1 MMKTTMAFFDKELFV
16 GIRGSADHGGTVN
29 EDLSDQ
35 LVIAMADFGLGEED
49 DSDDDGTAGADEDV
63 PQHPPP
69 ARRRTALRVMSET
82 EPTPEAVHSQPSQRN
97 ATPGPSRRAV
107 TAELHNLDQNDDS
120 QLPLPPVPPTKRKT
134 RAQAGKKGK
143 EKATG

>member
-1 MMKTTMAFFDKELFV
+1 MKTTMAFFDKELFV
-16 GIRGSADHGGTVN
+16 GIRGSADNGGTVN

-49 DSDDDGTAGADEDV
+49 DGDDDGTAGADEDV

-69 ARRRTALRVMSET
+69 ARCRTDLHVISKT

-97 ATPGPSRRAV
+97 TTPGPSRQGV
-107 TAELHNLDQNDDS
+107 TTELHNINQNDGS
-120 QLPLPPVPPTKRKT
+120 QLPLPLVPPMKQKT
-134 RAQAGKKGK
+134 RVQAGKKGK